1 MEEAHMPIYRLEL
14 IRANG
19 QIAQTLA
26 FFSRDDE
33 QALVWGCGAMELALH
48 RAYPAAEVWEAKRLV
63 GKLH

>member
-1 MEEAHMPIYRLEL
+1 MPTYRLEL
-14 IRANG
+14 ILADG

-33 QALVWGCGAMELALH
+33 QALAWGSGAMELALH
-48 RAYPAAEVWEAKRLV
+48 RAYPAAEVWEAQRLV